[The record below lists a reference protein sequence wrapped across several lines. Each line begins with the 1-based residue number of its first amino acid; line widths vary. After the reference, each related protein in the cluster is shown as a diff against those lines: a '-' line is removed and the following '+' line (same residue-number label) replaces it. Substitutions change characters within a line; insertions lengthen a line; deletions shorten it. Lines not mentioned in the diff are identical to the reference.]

1 MMTNEELLLAELI
14 GMLPS
19 PAYIVLSIIFG
30 VIGLYCFQ
38 YGRKK
43 PNPHLKWGGLALM
56 FYPYLIGNDTRL
68 LVIVGVALCALLFY
82 WRQR

>member
-1 MMTNEELLLAELI
+1 MMNEEALLAELI

-19 PAYIVLSIIFG
+19 PAYIVLSILFG
-30 VIGLYCFQ
+30 VIGLFSFH

-43 PNPHLKWGGLALM
+43 QNSRLKWGGVGLM

-68 LVIVGVALCALLFY
+68 LVVVGVALCALLFY
-82 WRQR
+82 WRES